1 MIDFGRISKPGIAY
15 RLLYGYVGLALR
27 FIYYRKFRVIGREN
41 IPKDRKEGFLIICNH
56 QNGLVD
62 ALSIIFAVA
71 PRLPVF
77 LARGDIFKKDGVARL
92 LRFLRIMPAFR
103 VRDAGYE
110 GLGQNEAVFEQ
121 TVRLMREGVVI
132 AIFPEAGHQNHH
144 YLASFKKGFAR
155 MAFGYE
161 EACEFTKDLKILPI
175 GHHYLGYTGM
185 QNDALFTIGEPFTFE
200 DLYDIYKEH
209 PERGRYLLTGRARK
223 RVEGMILNIEEPE
236 NYEAVEQLCRM
247 YVPVYVKRHG
257 LRPGRLE
264 NDLKARRA
272 VNAALKEA
280 GYGKTADADSVSG
293 GFAGDDTE
301 AASGTVT
308 GQSDLSAAS
317 ARTGLAADLIAK
329 AGEYLSNLKKLKV
342 DDYVVERASTM
353 GFIGRT
359 LLWILLLP
367 VFALTAIINFIP
379 HHISKGIAR
388 KVKDK
393 MLFPSLQL
401 GVGIFAFM
409 IWYFILFVV
418 AWIASG
424 KFWIA
429 LVALLLLPV
438 TMLAYHHL
446 RELTKRLQFRLRKY
460 LLKIR
465 RDPLMNATQRLRRD
479 IMSGLD
485 ELMG

>member
-1 MIDFGRISKPGIAY
+1 MIDFGRISRPGILY

-27 FIYYRKFRVIGREN
+27 FIYYRKFQVVGREN
-41 IPKDRKEGFLIICNH
+41 IPKDKKEGFLLICNH

-77 LARGDIFKKDGVARL
+77 LARGDIFKKDGVARM
-92 LRFLRIMPAFR
+92 LRFLRVMPAFR

-121 TVRLMREGVVI
+121 TIRLMNEGVVV

-144 YLASFKKGFAR
+144 YLGPFKKGFAR

-161 EACEFTKDLKILPI
+161 EACDFAKNLKILPL

-200 DLYDIYKEH
+200 ELYDTYREH
-209 PERGRYLLTGRARK
+209 PERGRYLLSAKARE
-223 RVEGMILNIEEPE
+223 RVEGMILNIEDNE

-247 YVPVYVKRHG
+247 YVPVYEKKHG
-257 LRPGRLE
+257 LRPGRLKG
-264 NDLKARRA
+264 DLEARRA
-272 VNAALKEA
+272 VNAALKA
-280 GYGKTADADSVSG
+280 GNYQSG
-293 GFAGDDTE
+293 
-301 AASGTVT
+301 
-308 GQSDLSAAS
+308 
-317 ARTGLAADLIAK
+317 LIAK
-329 AGEYLSNLKKLKV
+329 AAEYVSSLKKLKM
-342 DDYVVERASTM
+342 DDYVVERADTP
-353 GFIGRT
+353 GFIAHT

-367 VFALTAIINFIP
+367 VFALSALVNFIP
-379 HHISKGIAR
+379 HQFSKGIAR

-409 IWYFILFVV
+409 IWYLILFAVV
-418 AWIASG
+418 WIVFK

-429 LVALLLLPV
+429 LAALLLMPV

-446 RELTKRLQFRLRKY
+446 RELTTRLLSRLRKY
-460 LLKIR
+460 RLKLR
-465 RDPLMNATQRLRRD
+465 RDPLMNSTQRLRRD

-485 ELMG
+485 SLMA